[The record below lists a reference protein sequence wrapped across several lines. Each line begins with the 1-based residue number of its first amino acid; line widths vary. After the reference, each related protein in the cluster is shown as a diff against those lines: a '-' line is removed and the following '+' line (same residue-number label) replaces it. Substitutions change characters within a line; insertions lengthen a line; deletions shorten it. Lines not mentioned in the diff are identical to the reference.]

1 MELFTPNFILSVSF
15 LCQNYRTKSPSPVLM
30 NIHNLGEIKVNNHI
44 LNLIVLQLHEILQED
59 SNFSKNKET
68 KCILDKIRMIR

>member
-1 MELFTPNFILSVSF
+1 
-15 LCQNYRTKSPSPVLM
+15 M